1 VIDAVEFAGPWS
13 DLAFGFHKIAKYYY
27 GPGFHEPGATLE
39 LTVNRA
45 LWDDLPVH
53 LQTIVAQAAAAENQ
67 RMLSEFTAG
76 NTASLIALRDDHGIE
91 PTPMPDEVIRELRRL
106 SEDVVAET
114 AALGDIN
121 RRIYENWSRFRTQ
134 VAALAPFTEQGA
146 LNQRN
151 L

>member
-1 VIDAVEFAGPWS
+1 
-13 DLAFGFHKIAKYYY
+13 
-27 GPGFHEPGATLE
+27 
-39 LTVNRA
+39 
-45 LWDDLPVH
+45 
-53 LQTIVAQAAAAENQ
+53 
-67 RMLSEFTAG
+67 
-76 NTASLIALRDDHGIE
+76 IALRDDHGIE

>member
-1 VIDAVEFAGPWS
+1 
-13 DLAFGFHKIAKYYY
+13 
-27 GPGFHEPGATLE
+27 
-39 LTVNRA
+39 
-45 LWDDLPVH
+45 
-53 LQTIVAQAAAAENQ
+53 LQTIVSQAAAAENQ

-76 NTASLIALRDDHGIE
+76 NTASLIALRQKHGIE
-91 PTPMPDEVIRELRRL
+91 PTAMPDSVIRELRRI

-114 AALGDIN
+114 AEAGQIN
-121 RRIYENWSRFRTQ
+121 RRIYDDWSRFRGQ